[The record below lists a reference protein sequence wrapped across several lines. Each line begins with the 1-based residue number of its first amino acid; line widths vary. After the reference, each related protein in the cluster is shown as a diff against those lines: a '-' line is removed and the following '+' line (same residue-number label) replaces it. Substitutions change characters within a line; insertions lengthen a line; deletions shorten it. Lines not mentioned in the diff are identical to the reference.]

1 MAEISVGHI
10 ELSSYNPETGVKNTA
25 NVYNVEGIPRELSIA
40 GLAMAICLQRATALE
55 TDIVKLMSEMQAT
68 TKKIEELSGFE
79 SILVRYADTGIKSKA
94 VSGKSDDAWAIDW
107 ITVVKDKSEIPAGWG
122 PWANKGRW
130 TQWLFEYGVLT
141 KDEYEKTYWKKD
153 MTSEEVSK
161 ILDTIETQLDS
172 LNTNS
177 QEKMIT
183 LQSTTIKRD
192 QSFDMLTSL
201 VKSFMSMNVQIGAN
215 FR

>member
-94 VSGKSDDAWAIDW
+94 VSGKADDAWAIDW

-122 PWANKGRW
+122 PWADKGRW

-153 MTSEEVSK
+153 MTSDDVSK
-161 ILDTIETQLDS
+161 ILDLIETQLDS

>member
-55 TDIVKLMSEMQAT
+55 KDIVDLMSEMQAT
-68 TKKIEELSGFE
+68 TKQIEVLSGFE
-79 SILVRYADTGIKSKA
+79 SILVRYADTGIKEKKVA
-94 VSGKSDDAWAIDW
+94 NGNTYFWACDW
-107 ITVVKDKSEIPAGWG
+107 GAILKDGETPPEGCSWAGG
-122 PWANKGRW
+122 GYGRW
-130 TQWLFEYGVLT
+130 TEWLRDKCGIKEFPLANLMQWNY
-141 KDEYEKTYWKKD
+141 
-153 MTSEEVSK
+153 SAEEVSK
-161 ILDTIETQLDS
+161 VLDSIETQLDS